1 VFIAA
6 VTFGK
11 RTSFARMFAGYY
23 LCLRRLVCHRLQE
36 KPIHL
41 CICCQPVEDNAFR
54 LAAPERLTQ
63 VGFSLLENTLLVPGQ
78 IFPGAVDVKIQHR
91 HR

>member
-1 VFIAA
+1 LPVTICAFGDWFAIVFRRSRS
-6 VTFGK
+6 TF
-11 RTSFARMFAGYY
+11 AY
-23 LCLRRLVCHRLQE
+23 Q
-36 KPIHL
+36 
-41 CICCQPVEDNAFR
+41 DNAFR

-78 IFPGAVDVKIQHR
+78 IFPSAVDVKIQRR